1 MIVAALQTEAAASV
15 EYVPIFDAIARLHER
30 NATEYCVVTQPDHA
44 QLSGAFAAA
53 FDRERFPYIDDEI
66 LQGIA
71 VHDSGW
77 APFDGRAPH
86 PILPKVLPDGRL
98 QSFLTTPPEI
108 FLRAWTGSIDQA
120 EDVGDAAGAMVSRHF
135 GRLAQYRL
143 QNVQDGPE
151 DVSRIHGFLRAE
163 ASRQERLDGGN
174 QQNGLLKVL
183 QFCDLISLY
192 VCCGVRES
200 VLFPPLFEGELV
212 RVRRSGGTTVVQ
224 NSPLKGQVEAKC
236 PAFRWLA
243 GANELIASPIAVK
256 VVPV

>member
-15 EYVPIFDAIARLHER
+15 EYVPIFEAIARLHER
-30 NATEYCVVTQPDHA
+30 DAREYCVVTQPDHA

-53 FDRERFPYIDDEI
+53 FDRERFPYINDEI

-77 APFDGRAPH
+77 TPFDGRAPH
-86 PILPKVLPDGRL
+86 PILPKILPDGRL
-98 QSFLTTPPEI
+98 QSFLTTPPEM
-108 FLRAWTGSIDQA
+108 FLRAWTGSIDGA

-135 GRLAQYRL
+135 ERLAQYRL
-143 QNVQDGPE
+143 QNVQDRPE

-163 ASRQERLDGGN
+163 ASRQDKLDGGN
-174 QQNGLLKVL
+174 QQIGLLKIL

-192 VCCGVRES
+192 VCCGVQES
-200 VLFPPLFEGELV
+200 VVFPPLFEGEPV
-212 RVRRSGGTTVVQ
+212 RVRRNAGTTEVQ
-224 NSPLKGQVEAKC
+224 HSPLKGRVSAEC
-236 PAFRWLA
+236 PAYRWA
-243 GANELIASPIAVK
+243 TGANELIASPIAVK